1 MLSRIACLLLPDP
14 PFPVRLADYLTC
26 SIGWRQGKNHLWLP
40 STGARPRITSHTNTG
55 WGTARHGMARHTT
68 KPIARGADSGQRS
81 SCVHFALLVC
91 LFEDFGCVGV
101 NHSAFFEVTQCLA
114 FSVARWL
121 SIHLLTLLEKLSL
134 LHLGRWIKVFPEQLN
149 DSILGPH
156 SGRTHPKHLT
166 QAQKASWLDA
176 RITSVG
182 SFQGAGTQNSVNEA
196 PIHPALSPHLWNS

>member
-26 SIGWRQGKNHLWLP
+26 SIGWRQGKG
-40 STGARPRITSHTNTG
+40 SGRERITYGSPRPALGHASRHIQTLG
-55 WGTARHGMARHTT
+55 EAQHGMAWHGTARHTT
-68 KPIARGADSGQRS
+68 KPIARGADSRQRS

-166 QAQKASWLDA
+166 QAQKAS
-176 RITSVG
+176 
-182 SFQGAGTQNSVNEA
+182 
-196 PIHPALSPHLWNS
+196 

>member
-1 MLSRIACLLLPDP
+1 MAPLDRRSATHHVTYKHW
-14 PFPVRLADYLTC
+14 VR
-26 SIGWRQGKNHLWLP
+26 H
-40 STGARPRITSHTNTG
+40 STA
-55 WGTARHGMARHTT
+55 WHGMARHTT

-134 LHLGRWIKVFPEQLN
+134 LHLGRWIKVFPEQLTIQYN
-149 DSILGPH
+149 TMIQSWGPIL
-156 SGRTHPKHLT
+156 
-166 QAQKASWLDA
+166 
-176 RITSVG
+176 VG
-182 SFQGAGTQNSVNEA
+182 HTQNIS
-196 PIHPALSPHLWNS
+196 PKPRRHPD